1 MSMISELGQEA
12 GFHELSPRERLAAL
26 FDGGTFTEL
35 LDPFERID
43 SPWLLRQGLVPQS
56 DDGVV
61 IVQGAID
68 GQAVVGIAIEGS
80 FEGGSIG
87 EVGGAKIATALTL
100 AAESCLAGTP
110 VAALLLLETG
120 GVRLQEATLGLA
132 AIADIQSAII
142 ALREQAPVIA
152 VIAGPVGCFGG
163 MSLAAELCTYIIGTP
178 HGRLGMNGP
187 EVIEQEAGTEEIDA
201 GDRGLEPASL
211 WGHAAAMHGPR
222 CEDAAIVLRGRPFE
236 PGHLGPA
243 PVHREPR
250 PI

>member
-110 VAALLLLETG
+110 VAALLLLETCRKLRSAWPQSPTSNPPSSRCG
-120 GVRLQEATLGLA
+120 NRLL
-132 AIADIQSAII
+132 
-142 ALREQAPVIA
+142 
-152 VIAGPVGCFGG
+152 
-163 MSLAAELCTYIIGTP
+163 
-178 HGRLGMNGP
+178 
-187 EVIEQEAGTEEIDA
+187 
-201 GDRGLEPASL
+201 
-211 WGHAAAMHGPR
+211 
-222 CEDAAIVLRGRPFE
+222 
-236 PGHLGPA
+236 
-243 PVHREPR
+243 
-250 PI
+250 